1 MAAIPFAADD
11 AVRLHTAAVDSGIPL
26 AEPRPFVAAARSALD
41 LGRAD
46 DATALARAAL
56 ALSPTNA
63 SAWVVLGDAA
73 WSLGDIN
80 AARNAWEEAL
90 SLDDKDLGTAVSC
103 ARAQLMTG
111 AVSSARALLTF
122 VLTRTTSDALRQTA
136 LALLDPAAPATS
148 AAVAGRP

>member
-1 MAAIPFAADD
+1 M
-11 AVRLHTAAVDSGIPL
+11 
-26 AEPRPFVAAARSALD
+26 
-41 LGRAD
+41 
-46 DATALARAAL
+46 
-56 ALSPTNA
+56 
-63 SAWVVLGDAA
+63 VLGDAA

-122 VLTRTTSDALRQTA
+122 VLTRTTSDDLRQTA
-136 LALLDPAAPATS
+136 LALLDPATS
-148 AAVAGRP
+148 VAVAGRP